1 VPLDFWK
8 ERQKRTGVKLFKHND
23 QSSQIWQKQKQNN
36 KPTHSRSWRNS
47 TALTEE
53 IHTTVHH
60 NQTENRG
67 KEKSQISLEK

>member
-47 TALTEE
+47 TVLTEE

-60 NQTENRG
+60 NQTENRD